1 MKKAIGLIIG
11 LLFVLTSNITSA
23 QEVDLDGVLNGT
35 YVRNRI
41 SERKP
46 VPYQYVR
53 ESDVMWSKTIW
64 RIIDL
69 RQKMNLKLY
78 FPENKQGVPEKRYN
92 LVDLLLYAIENE
104 GIKAYDPNADLFDE
118 FSAIMSIDQIKKEMD
133 AMDSEVEVEE
143 NGKWVKK
150 KMPGRILSSEVK
162 EIMVKEEWF
171 FDKQRSV
178 MEVRIVG
185 MCPIRHYYEKSDV
198 NQEDPRKKLVFW
210 VYFPEIRKVLAN
222 NLIFND
228 RNDAANWSFDDIF
241 HLRYFDS
248 YIIKESN
255 TYNNRMIQ
263 DYASGRDALY
273 EAEKIKQNI
282 MNYEQDLWVY

>member
-1 MKKAIGLIIG
+1 MKKAIRSIMVILMI
-11 LLFVLTSNITSA
+11 FAFSNVDA

-35 YVRNRI
+35 YVRSRV

-53 ESDVMWSKTIW
+53 ESDVLWSKTIW

-78 FPENKQGVPEKRYN
+78 YPEDKLGVPEGRYN
-92 LVDLLLYAIENE
+92 LADLLMYAIENE
-104 GIKAYDPNADLFDE
+104 GVKAYNPNADMFDE
-118 FSAIMSIDQIKKEMD
+118 FAEIMSIDQIKKEMD
-133 AMDSEVEVEE
+133 AQDQEIEVEE

-150 KMPGRILSSEVK
+150 KIPGKVSSAEIK
-162 EIMVKEEWF
+162 EILVKEEWF

-185 MCPIRHYYEKSDV
+185 LCPIRHYYKPNDIDRE
-198 NQEDPRKKLVFW
+198 NLLKKKVFW

-222 NLIFND
+222 HFVFNPQ
-228 RNDAANWSFDDIF
+228 NEAKNWSFDDVF

-248 YIIKESN
+248 YITQESN
-255 TYNNRMIQ
+255 TYNNRRIEE
-263 DYASGRDALY
+263 YATGRDALF
-273 EAEKIKQNI
+273 EAEKIKRNI